1 MRGGQVDSWN
11 LTELSLRRIRSVL
24 RHGVL
29 LFVVALA
36 PIVLSGCG
44 GLVSSASTGNPPP
57 PSTLDITNVQAA
69 SATTSTSQVVWTT
82 NVPAD
87 SAVDYGT
94 STSYGSST
102 PVDSAMVTSH
112 QVTLSGLAAS
122 TTYYY
127 QVRSSDSKNNH
138 GNSGGHTFKT
148 SGFSIAGA
156 ISPATGG
163 SGATLTLSGAA
174 STTTTADSL
183 GNYTFMGLANG
194 TYTVAPSH
202 AGFTFTPSSQSTTVS
217 GANVTGV
224 NFTDSAAPVA
234 PSITTQPTSQTVTAG
249 QTASF
254 TVAATGTAPLSYQ
267 WQKSGANIAGA
278 TTASYTTP
286 VTTTGDSGATFAVVV
301 TNTAG
306 TVTSSAATL
315 TVNPATLVSIAVTPA
330 NPSIIKGATQ
340 QFTATG
346 TFSDSSTQV
355 LSNAVWASATPGVA
369 TINATGLATAVGAGS
384 STISA
389 TVGGITGSTLLTVTP
404 ATLVSIAVT
413 PANPSITKGATQQ
426 FTATGTFSDS
436 SMQVLTNAVWASATP
451 GVATINATGLA
462 TGVGAGTSTI
472 SATVGSISGSTLL
485 TVTPATLVS
494 IAVTPAN
501 PSITKGAT
509 QQFTATGTFS
519 DNSTQVLSNAVWASA
534 TPGVATINAT
544 GLATGVGAGSST
556 ISATVGSITGSTLLT
571 VTPATLVSIAVTP
584 ANPSITKGATQQFT
598 ATGTFSDNST
608 QVLSNAVWASATPAV
623 ATINATG
630 LATTV
635 GTGTSTISATVGSIT
650 GSTLLT
656 VNPAPAPAIQVN
668 PTSISFVNAV
678 VSVSS
683 SQALIIINTG
693 TATLTITQVTA
704 SGSATFSVSGFSLPL
719 SVNAGKQTTITVT
732 FLPTSVGSASGN
744 LSIVSN
750 APTSPTSV
758 GLSGTAIAATLTLGI
773 SPPSLSFGNVTT
785 STSSAPQNVTI
796 TNTGNANVTIS
807 QVSASAG
814 YSVTGGSTPVMLSP
828 AQNLI
833 LTAQFSPTSTGP
845 ISGNISIV
853 SNATGSPASVPLS
866 GTGVP
871 PIQHSVVLTWNASTS
886 AVAGY
891 NVYRG
896 TVSGGPYTKINSAL
910 VTALTYTDSTVQNGT
925 TYYYVTTAVDS
936 GGTESVH
943 SNEVSAPIP

>member
-1 MRGGQVDSWN
+1 MIVRLGLVLLVVLLANVNRGCSQSFP
-11 LTELSLRRIRSVL
+11 RRIKSL
-24 RHGVL
+24 LLHGVL
-29 LFVVALA
+29 LFVVAVA

-44 GLVSSASTGNPPP
+44 GLVSGAGTTGNPPQ
-57 PSTLDITNVQAA
+57 PSALTITNVQSL
-69 SATTSTSQVVWTT
+69 SATTSTSQIVWAT

-102 PVDSAMVTSH
+102 PVDSGMVTSH
-112 QVTLSGLAAS
+112 QITVSGLAAS

-183 GNYTFMGLANG
+183 GNYTFTGLANG

-286 VTTTGDSGATFAVVV
+286 VTTTSDSGATFRVVV

-306 TVTSSAATL
+306 TVTSAAATL
-315 TVNPATLVSIAVTPA
+315 TVS
-330 NPSIIKGATQ
+330 
-340 QFTATG
+340 
-346 TFSDSSTQV
+346 
-355 LSNAVWASATPGVA
+355 
-369 TINATGLATAVGAGS
+369 
-384 STISA
+384 
-389 TVGGITGSTLLTVTP
+389 
-404 ATLVSIAVT
+404 
-413 PANPSITKGATQQ
+413 
-426 FTATGTFSDS
+426 
-436 SMQVLTNAVWASATP
+436 
-451 GVATINATGLA
+451 
-462 TGVGAGTSTI
+462 
-472 SATVGSISGSTLL
+472 
-485 TVTPATLVS
+485 
-494 IAVTPAN
+494 
-501 PSITKGAT
+501 
-509 QQFTATGTFS
+509 
-519 DNSTQVLSNAVWASA
+519 
-534 TPGVATINAT
+534 
-544 GLATGVGAGSST
+544 
-556 ISATVGSITGSTLLT
+556 
-571 VTPATLVSIAVTP
+571 
-584 ANPSITKGATQQFT
+584 
-598 ATGTFSDNST
+598 
-608 QVLSNAVWASATPAV
+608 
-623 ATINATG
+623 
-630 LATTV
+630 
-635 GTGTSTISATVGSIT
+635 
-650 GSTLLT
+650 
-656 VNPAPAPAIQVN
+656 PAPAPAIQVN

-683 SQALIIINTG
+683 SQALIITNTG

-732 FLPTSVGSASGN
+732 FLPTSVVPASGN

-773 SPPSLSFGNVTT
+773 SPTSLSFGNVTT
-785 STSSAPQNVTI
+785 GTSSAPQNVTI

-814 YSVTGGSTPVMLSP
+814 YPVNGGSTPVTLSP

-853 SNATGSPASVPLS
+853 SNATGSPALVSLS
-866 GTGVP
+866 GTGVA

-886 AVAGY
+886 SVAGY